1 LFNNTLHTEYDS
13 VTTFFVFATGIS
25 NETKVEGTE
34 GPRRRYKCDV
44 DRAKP
49 RKSPHRPLPGIVTA
63 LLARNSSE
71 SDDSGG
77 ASEMTA
83 GSHMIDEYTEI
94 SFENL
99 QEFYDTVPQ
108 GIKDRKRCKDKRNGK
123 KQQKKKVEK
132 GMNIC
137 FPNNG
142 LT

>member
-1 LFNNTLHTEYDS
+1 M
-13 VTTFFVFATGIS
+13 
-25 NETKVEGTE
+25 EGTE
-34 GPRRRYKCDV
+34 GPQRRSKCNI

-63 LLARNSSE
+63 LLARSSSE
-71 SDDSGG
+71 SDNSDT
-77 ASEMTA
+77 ACEMTA
-83 GSHMIDEYTEI
+83 ESHMIDEDTEI

-108 GIKDRKRCKDKRNGK
+108 EIKDKKRCKDKKNCK
-123 KQQKKKVEK
+123 KQQRKKVEK

-142 LT
+142 LSFIIW